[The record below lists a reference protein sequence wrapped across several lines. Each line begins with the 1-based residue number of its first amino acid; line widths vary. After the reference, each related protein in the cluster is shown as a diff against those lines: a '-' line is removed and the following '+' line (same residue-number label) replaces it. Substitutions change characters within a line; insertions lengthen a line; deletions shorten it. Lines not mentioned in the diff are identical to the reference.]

1 MRALLHVD
9 VVTAARALLVVPD
22 RERVALC
29 DQLFDRAHAADK
41 YRKRFGRY
49 LRGYGSGSLA
59 SACWDRALMPEP
71 FLSDKGYAKCMRLIF
86 ERVLRGFPTS
96 RVRR

>member
-9 VVTAARALLVVPD
+9 VVTAARVLLTVPC
-22 RERVALC
+22 RKRGAVC

-49 LRGYGSGSLA
+49 LHGYGSGSLA
-59 SACWDRALMPEP
+59 SACWDWMLMPEP
-71 FLSDKGYAKCMRLIF
+71 FLSNKDYAHCLSVIF
-86 ERVLRGFPTS
+86 DRVLLGFPTS
-96 RVRR
+96 RARR